1 VGQKVNPHGF
11 RLGITT
17 DFKSRWYADKL
28 YKEYVAEDVAIR
40 RMLQRGMERAGISK
54 VEIERTRDRVRVD
67 IHTARP
73 GIVIGRRGAE
83 ADRIRGDLEKLTS
96 KQIQLNILEVKNPEI
111 DAQLVAQGVAE
122 QLSSRVSFR
131 RAMRKAMQTTMR
143 SGAKGI
149 RIQCSGR
156 LNGAEM
162 SRTEFYREGR
172 VPLHTLRADIDYG
185 FYEARTTFGR
195 IGVKVWDDA
204 ARALKAAKA
213 DVVVLCTSSSIKK
226 VMPQIETI
234 LKSKTAIV
242 STTEELSYP
251 GYTHIRLARQ
261 IHAMAKKAKVGVL
274 GTGVNPGFAMDALPI
289 ALTAVCERV
298 DRIAVFRIQDARIRR
313 LPFQQKIGA
322 GLTTEQFQKKVDDGS
337 VRHVGLTESIAMI
350 ADALGW
356 TLDRI
361 TDDIQPKIAAVTIS
375 SEYLAV
381 DPGYVCGIIQDG
393 IGYRKKEPV
402 IKLHMEAY
410 LGSPETYD
418 SVDVEG
424 SPSLSMK
431 ISGGIHGDVAT
442 ASIVVNSIPHVL
454 NAPPGL
460 HTMRDLALPSFF
472 ANWSWS

>member
-1 VGQKVNPHGF
+1 
-11 RLGITT
+11 
-17 DFKSRWYADKL
+17 
-28 YKEYVAEDVAIR
+28 
-40 RMLQRGMERAGISK
+40 
-54 VEIERTRDRVRVD
+54 
-67 IHTARP
+67 
-73 GIVIGRRGAE
+73 
-83 ADRIRGDLEKLTS
+83 
-96 KQIQLNILEVKNPEI
+96 
-111 DAQLVAQGVAE
+111 
-122 QLSSRVSFR
+122 
-131 RAMRKAMQTTMR
+131 
-143 SGAKGI
+143 
-149 RIQCSGR
+149 
-156 LNGAEM
+156 
-162 SRTEFYREGR
+162 
-172 VPLHTLRADIDYG
+172 
-185 FYEARTTFGR
+185 
-195 IGVKVWDDA
+195 
-204 ARALKAAKA
+204 
-213 DVVVLCTSSSIKK
+213 
-226 VMPQIETI
+226 MPQIETI

-289 ALTAVCERV
+289 RA
-298 DRIAVFRIQDARIRR
+298 DRR
-313 LPFQQKIGA
+313 LRTRRSCRREPDPGRPHSPPA
-322 GLTTEQFQKKVDDGS
+322 VSTEDWRRAHDRTVSEERWTMAACG
-337 VRHVGLTESIAMI
+337 HVGLTESIAMI

-361 TDDIQPKIAAVTIS
+361 TDDIQPKIAGVTIS

-454 NAPPGL
+454 NAPPDCTPCAISRCRRSSPDARQTSERKG
-460 HTMRDLALPSFF
+460 RKGGEAK
-472 ANWSWS
+472 